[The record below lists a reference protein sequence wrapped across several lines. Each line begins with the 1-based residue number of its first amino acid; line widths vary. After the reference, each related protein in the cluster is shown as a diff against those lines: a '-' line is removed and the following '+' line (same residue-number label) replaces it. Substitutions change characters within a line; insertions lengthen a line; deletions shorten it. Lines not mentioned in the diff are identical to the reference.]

1 MPSAVPRRSCNES
14 LAVTTTTSSQPTIPD
29 TGRDRLPWFP
39 LALLAAIGF
48 VLVAM
53 ETMPAG
59 LLPVIADS
67 MHTSEGTVGLFVS
80 AYAIGTVIATVPA
93 IALTRGLRRKP
104 LIMTAIAVLIIA
116 NTLTAFAPNVAV
128 ALITRFIAG
137 AMSGTIWGMFA
148 TYARRISPAR
158 FAGISL
164 AIVSTGAP
172 VGFALGTPLGSF
184 IGNALSWRWSFTGL
198 SLIGVVILALIAVF
212 VPDAPGQTS
221 AAKLSVAKVFR
232 IRGIAI
238 ILAVIATWMLAHNT
252 IYTYISPYLRAT
264 DTGVS
269 AGLML
274 LVYGIAAIAGVVI
287 TGALLDRYPRPLLHA
302 SAGLFV
308 VTGVI
313 LLVGHTSTVAILIA
327 AVLWGVS
334 FGGASTQLQAAL
346 TTAGGENADV
356 ASAFL
361 PVAFNIAIFAAGIFG
376 ATLLTVFDGLVLA
389 VVMIAFGAVAVL
401 LTMIGRRSAFP
412 AKL

>member
-1 MPSAVPRRSCNES
+1 MDP
-14 LAVTTTTSSQPTIPD
+14 LVTTTPSAPSTTPVAD
-29 TGRDRLPWFP
+29 DRLPWFP

-59 LLPVIADS
+59 LLPVIADG
-67 MHTSEGTVGLFVS
+67 MGTSEGTVGLFVS

-116 NTLTAFAPNVAV
+116 NTVTAFAPNVTI
-128 ALITRFIAG
+128 ALVTRFVAG
-137 AMSGTIWGMFA
+137 AMSGIIWGMFA
-148 TYARRISPAR
+148 TYARRISPSR
-158 FAGISL
+158 FAGVSL

-184 IGNALSWRWSFTGL
+184 IGTALDWRWSFIGL
-198 SLIGVVILALIAVF
+198 SLVGVVILALIAAF
-212 VPDAPGQTS
+212 VPDAPGQTGT
-221 AAKLSVAKVFR
+221 AKLSVVKVFR

-238 ILAVIATWMLAHNT
+238 ILAVIAAWMVAHNT
-252 IYTYISPYLRAT
+252 IYTYISPYLRVTGT
-264 DTGVS
+264 DLS
-269 AGLML
+269 AGLVL
-274 LVYGIAAIAGVVI
+274 LVYGIAAILGVVV
-287 TGALLDRYPRPLLHA
+287 TGALLDRHPRPLLHL
-302 SAGLFV
+302 SVGLFV
-308 VTGVI
+308 VSGIV
-313 LLVGHTSTVAILIA
+313 LLVGHASPVAVLVA

-361 PVAFNIAIFAAGIFG
+361 PVAFNIAIFVAGIFG
-376 ATLLTVFDGLVLA
+376 AALLTVFDGPALA
-389 VVMIAFGAVAVL
+389 VVMIVFGAIAAVL
-401 LTMIGRRSAFP
+401 TLVGRRSAFP
-412 AKL
+412 ARL

>member
-1 MPSAVPRRSCNES
+1 MDP
-14 LAVTTTTSSQPTIPD
+14 LVTTTPSTPPTTPVAD
-29 TGRDRLPWFP
+29 DRLPWFP

-59 LLPVIADS
+59 LLPVIADG
-67 MHTSEGTVGLFVS
+67 MGTSEGTVGLFVS

-93 IALTRGLRRKP
+93 IALTRSLRRKP

-116 NTLTAFAPNVAV
+116 NTLTAFAPNVTI
-128 ALITRFIAG
+128 ALVTRFVAG
-137 AMSGTIWGMFA
+137 AASGTIWGMFA

-158 FAGISL
+158 FAGVSL

-184 IGNALSWRWSFTGL
+184 IGTALDWRWSFIGL
-198 SLIGVVILALIAVF
+198 SLVGVVILGLIAVF
-212 VPDAPGQTS
+212 VPDAPGQTGT
-221 AAKLSVAKVFR
+221 AKLSVVKVFR

-238 ILAVIATWMLAHNT
+238 ILAVIAAWMVAHNT
-252 IYTYISPYLRAT
+252 IYTYISPYLRVTGT
-264 DTGVS
+264 DLS
-269 AGLML
+269 AGLVL
-274 LVYGIAAIAGVVI
+274 LVYGIAAILGVVI
-287 TGALLDRYPRPLLHA
+287 TGALLDRHPRPLLHL
-302 SAGLFV
+302 SVGLFV
-308 VTGVI
+308 VTGVV
-313 LLVGHTSTVAILIA
+313 LLVGHASPVAVLVA

-361 PVAFNIAIFAAGIFG
+361 PVAFNIAIFVAGIFG
-376 ATLLTVFDGLVLA
+376 AALLTVFDGLVLA
-389 VVMIAFGAVAVL
+389 VVMIVFGAIAAL
-401 LTMIGRRSAFP
+401 LTLVGRRSAFP
-412 AKL
+412 ARL

>member
-1 MPSAVPRRSCNES
+1 
-14 LAVTTTTSSQPTIPD
+14 VTTTTKDQPGTQNAS
-29 TGRDRLPWFP
+29 DRLPWFP
-39 LALLAAIGF
+39 LSLLAAIGF

-59 LLPVIADS
+59 LLPVIAQS

-80 AYAIGTVIATVPA
+80 AYAIGTVVATVPA
-93 IALTRGLRRKP
+93 IALTRGFRRKP
-104 LIMTAIAVLIIA
+104 LILTAIAVLILA
-116 NTLTAFAPNVAV
+116 NTATAFSPDVTVSLAS
-128 ALITRFIAG
+128 RFVAG

-148 TYARRISPAR
+148 TYARRISPPR

-184 IGNALSWRWSFTGL
+184 LGHALTWRWSFGAL
-198 SLIGVVILALIAVF
+198 SLIGVVILALIALF

-221 AAKLSVAKVFR
+221 TVKLSMGKVFR
-232 IRGIAI
+232 IRGIAT
-238 ILAVIATWMLAHNT
+238 ILAVIAAWMLAHNT
-252 IYTYISPYLRAT
+252 IYTYISPYLTAT
-264 DTGVS
+264 GTGVS

-274 LVYGIAAIAGVVI
+274 LVYGIAAIGGVVV
-287 TGALLDRYPRPLLHA
+287 TGALLDHHPRPLLHL

-313 LLVGHTSTVAILIA
+313 LLVAHTSTIAILIA
-327 AVLWGVS
+327 AVLWGLS

-361 PVAFNIAIFAAGIFG
+361 PVAFNVAIFAAGILG
-376 ATLLTVFDGLVLA
+376 AALLTTFDGLVLA
-389 VVMIAFGAVAVL
+389 IVMIVFGSVAVL
-401 LTMIGRRSAFP
+401 LTLTGRRSAFP
-412 AKL
+412 AQL

>member
-1 MPSAVPRRSCNES
+1 MDP
-14 LAVTTTTSSQPTIPD
+14 LVTTTPSAPSAPPTTPVA
-29 TGRDRLPWFP
+29 GDRLPWFP

-59 LLPVIADS
+59 LLPVIADG
-67 MHTSEGTVGLFVS
+67 MGTSEGTVGLFVS

-104 LIMTAIAVLIIA
+104 LLTTAIAVLIIA
-116 NTLTAFAPNVAV
+116 NTLTAFAPNVTI
-128 ALITRFIAG
+128 ALVTRFVAG
-137 AMSGTIWGMFA
+137 AVSGIIWGMFA

-158 FAGISL
+158 FAGVSL

-184 IGNALSWRWSFTGL
+184 IGTALDWRWSFIGL
-198 SLIGVVILALIAVF
+198 SLVGVVILALIAAF
-212 VPDAPGQTS
+212 VPDAPGQTG
-221 AAKLSVAKVFR
+221 AAKLSVVKVFR

-238 ILAVIATWMLAHNT
+238 ILAVIATWMVAHNT
-252 IYTYISPYLRAT
+252 IYTYISPYLRVTGT
-264 DTGVS
+264 DLS
-269 AGLML
+269 AGLVL
-274 LVYGIAAIAGVVI
+274 LVYGIAAILGVVI
-287 TGALLDRYPRPLLHA
+287 TGALLDRHPRPLLHL
-302 SAGLFV
+302 SVGLFV
-308 VTGVI
+308 VTGVV
-313 LLVGHTSTVAILIA
+313 LLVGHASPVAVLVA

-361 PVAFNIAIFAAGIFG
+361 PVAFNIAIFVAGVFG
-376 ATLLTVFDGLVLA
+376 AALLTVFDGLVLA
-389 VVMIAFGAVAVL
+389 VVMIVFGAIAAVL
-401 LTMIGRRSAFP
+401 TLVGRRSAFP
-412 AKL
+412 ARL